1 MSNDVDLQPRPR
13 QAPGGPQSRGPRPA
27 PVESGGGGRDTDRVP
42 APRVPCVGAI
52 IKDETGRLLLIQRG
66 HEPETGRWSLPGGR
80 IEPGETDEQA
90 VVRET
95 REETGLLVRCG
106 ALIGSVERP
115 GLRGAVVDIRDYAAT
130 VTGGA
135 LAAGDDAADA
145 RWVSPADLADLP
157 LTSGLAETLTAW
169 GVLG

>member
-1 MSNDVDLQPRPR
+1 
-13 QAPGGPQSRGPRPA
+13 
-27 PVESGGGGRDTDRVP
+27 VP

-52 IKDETGRLLLIQRG
+52 VRDQAGRLLLIQRG

-80 IEPGETDEQA
+80 IEPGESDPQA

-95 REETGLLVRCG
+95 REETGLQVTCG
-106 ALIGSVERP
+106 ALVGSVERP
-115 GLRGAVVDIRDYAAT
+115 GLRGAVLDIRDYSAT
-130 VTGGA
+130 VTGGT
-135 LAAGDDAADA
+135 LIAGDDAADA
-145 RWVSPADLADLP
+145 RWVSPADLAGLP

>member
-1 MSNDVDLQPRPR
+1 
-13 QAPGGPQSRGPRPA
+13 
-27 PVESGGGGRDTDRVP
+27 VP

-52 IKDETGRLLLIQRG
+52 VRDQAGRLLLIQRG

-80 IEPGETDEQA
+80 IELGESDPQA

-95 REETGLLVRCG
+95 REETGLEVTCGVLV
-106 ALIGSVERP
+106 GSVERP
-115 GLRGAVVDIRDYAAT
+115 GLRGAVLDIRDYSAT
-130 VTGGA
+130 VTGGT
-135 LAAGDDAADA
+135 LTAGDDAADA
-145 RWVSPADLADLP
+145 RWVSPADLAGLP

>member
-1 MSNDVDLQPRPR
+1 M
-13 QAPGGPQSRGPRPA
+13 
-27 PVESGGGGRDTDRVP
+27 P

-52 IKDETGRLLLIQRG
+52 VKDEAGRLLLIQRG

-80 IEPGETDEQA
+80 IEPGESDTQA

-95 REETGLLVRCG
+95 REETGLQVTCG
-106 ALIGSVERP
+106 ALVGSVERP
-115 GLRGAVVDIRDYAAT
+115 GLRGAVLDIRDYAAT
-130 VTGGA
+130 VTGGT
-135 LAAGDDAADA
+135 LTAGDDAADA
-145 RWVSPADLADLP
+145 RWVSPADLVGLA

>member
-1 MSNDVDLQPRPR
+1 
-13 QAPGGPQSRGPRPA
+13 
-27 PVESGGGGRDTDRVP
+27 VP

-52 IKDETGRLLLIQRG
+52 IRDQAGRLLLIQRG

-80 IEPGETDEQA
+80 IEPGESDPQA

-95 REETGLLVRCG
+95 REETGLQVTCG
-106 ALIGSVERP
+106 ALVGSVERP
-115 GLRGAVVDIRDYAAT
+115 GLRGAVLDIRDYSAT
-130 VTGGA
+130 VTGGT
-135 LAAGDDAADA
+135 LTAGDDAADA
-145 RWVSPADLADLP
+145 RWVSPADLAGLP